1 MSSNNNNNNN
11 DGAVLYSGGDDV
23 MGMVMELGSFT
34 CKVGYAGDD
43 FPTRHFR
50 TTTAYNTKTKQ
61 TCRDYLS
68 RMLPNEQDE
77 WILQSPIPN
86 YNGGLP
92 NYYNNHNNNNN
103 NNNGGD
109 DELLRE
115 YISSCCHENVPV
127 LFIERSYHPPPMRQ
141 YLLELLLE
149 QERIPATFL
158 ARDAVCACYSVGRTT
173 GMVVDMG
180 HSQTTITP
188 VHEGF
193 VQQMGIQISPL
204 GCHHVH
210 QLLLNQT
217 PLNTAKPRYQLHTPN
232 QQPRSNIFHKASRL
246 AMARECFSSGVL
258 TMEDH
263 DDVNTTTTTASSS
276 SSSYELPDGTVIQI
290 PSSISQQVQ
299 NLYFGHISTDRTNIH
314 KNYQK
319 QLEQN
324 SATTTATSSEGET
337 PSSKPKKVDMM
348 EYLHGNSSLLSS
360 NGLRKTTTT
369 TEQPSSKRE
378 AFLKAC
384 MPYYTSIL
392 PQDQLTDA
400 ALPHAVC
407 DAAFSCEREVQPSLL
422 GSMIVAGGGSCM
434 DGMTSELQ
442 RQVEEVIHPHTP
454 GWRIKTYTQNNYTER
469 SVANWLGGSILAS
482 LGSFQD
488 FYITQQEYQ
497 EYGPNIVHRKCP

>member
-1 MSSNNNNNNN
+1 MSRNN
-11 DGAVLYSGGDDV
+11 DDSAILYSGGGDDL

-34 CKVGYAGDD
+34 CKIGYAGDD
-43 FPTRHFR
+43 FPTRYFQ

-68 RMLPNEQDE
+68 RMLPNEQDD

-92 NYYNNHNNNNN
+92 NYYNN
-103 NNNGGD
+103 NG
-109 DELLRE
+109 DELLQE
-115 YISSCCHENVPV
+115 YISSCCHESVPV

-141 YLLELLLE
+141 HLLELLLE

-188 VHEGF
+188 VHEGY
-193 VQQMGIQISPL
+193 VQQLGIQISPI
-204 GCHHVH
+204 GSHHVH
-210 QLLLNQT
+210 QLLLTQT
-217 PLNTAKPRYQLHTPN
+217 PLNTAKPRYQLHTPD
-232 QQPRSNIFHKASRL
+232 QQQRANVFHKASRL
-246 AMARECFSSGVL
+246 DMARECFQSGIL
-258 TMEDH
+258 TMEEEDGT
-263 DDVNTTTTTASSS
+263 NN
-276 SSSYELPDGTVIQI
+276 SSYELPDGTVIQI

-299 NLYFGHISTDRTNIH
+299 NLYFGHVSTDRTNIH

-319 QLEQN
+319 QLEQH
-324 SATTTATSSEGET
+324 STSTTEGKT
-337 PSSKPKKVDMM
+337 PSKQTKVDMM

-378 AFLKAC
+378 AFVKAC
-384 MPYYTSIL
+384 MPYFSSIL

-400 ALPHAVC
+400 ALPHVVC

-422 GSMIVAGGGSCM
+422 GSMIVVGGGSCI
-434 DGMTSELQ
+434 DGMTSQLQ

-454 GWRIKTYTQNNYTER
+454 GWRIKTYTQNNYAER
-469 SVANWLGGSILAS
+469 AVANWLGGSILSS